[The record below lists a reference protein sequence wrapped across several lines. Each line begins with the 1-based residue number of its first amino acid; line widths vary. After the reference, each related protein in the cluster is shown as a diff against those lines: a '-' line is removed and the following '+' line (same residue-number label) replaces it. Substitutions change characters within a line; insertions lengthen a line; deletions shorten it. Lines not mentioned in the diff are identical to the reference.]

1 MKKRNIIVI
10 SLIVIGIGTYS
21 IFGAA
26 IRKTNL
32 HFIFGTDKVRID
44 LVDEAQTNGYVVP
57 GQVRD
62 IDMRVQNLNANAN
75 IR

>member
-1 MKKRNIIVI
+1 MKKEKYHSYISHGDRNWNVFDFWRCNKKN
-10 SLIVIGIGTYS
+10 S
-21 IFGAA
+21 
-26 IRKTNL
+26 L

-62 IDMRVQNLNANAN
+62 IDMEGTEFKCQC
-75 IR
+75 